1 MLIFF
6 LVYILPCLLVGALG
20 YGLNNH
26 FGFYFWVSVILT
38 PIIGLIAVLYD
49 KWWPH
54 KYYRTNDDSHWD
66 AVCPGFRP
74 DKFGEKNK

>member
-1 MLIFF
+1 MGQLLLIFF

-38 PIIGLIAVLYD
+38 PIIDSGLV
-49 KWWPH
+49 
-54 KYYRTNDDSHWD
+54 
-66 AVCPGFRP
+66 
-74 DKFGEKNK
+74 